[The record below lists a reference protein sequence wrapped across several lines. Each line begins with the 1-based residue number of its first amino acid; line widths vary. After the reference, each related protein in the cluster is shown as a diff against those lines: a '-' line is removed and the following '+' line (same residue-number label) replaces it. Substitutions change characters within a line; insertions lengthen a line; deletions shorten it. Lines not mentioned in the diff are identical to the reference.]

1 MESCRGYNAP
11 PRVLSACLSQVL
23 PIWPPACRRWE
34 LFRSVKGA
42 PAHSERSPNR
52 KLPFPL
58 VQRLFGLRR
67 VRSRPRGLCAPQGS
81 LDRARRGPYA
91 PTKREWERCRASGCP
106 ALTTASPW
114 VRPSVAAT
122 GGYRVSF
129 THKLCYRPVF
139 TASGRQS
146 AAGSCG
152 RNCCRTARTQ
162 SVPGRTAKFPDLLFD
177 TKAETPR
184 P

>member
-129 THKLCYRPVF
+129 THKLCYRPLCERTVPRRKRIDNRLTHDSDF
-139 TASGRQS
+139 
-146 AAGSCG
+146 
-152 RNCCRTARTQ
+152 RTAPCSTGKHFG
-162 SVPGRTAKFPDLLFD
+162 GRDKENP
-177 TKAETPR
+177 
-184 P
+184 